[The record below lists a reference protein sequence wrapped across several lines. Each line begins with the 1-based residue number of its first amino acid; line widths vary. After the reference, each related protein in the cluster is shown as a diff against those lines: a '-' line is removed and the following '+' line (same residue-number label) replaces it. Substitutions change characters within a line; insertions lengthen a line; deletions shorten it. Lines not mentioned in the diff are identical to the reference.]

1 MVNASQGFGL
11 DRTVQVPRKL
21 QEVPMAKWI
30 WIIGLTLIFSQGSNS
45 SASAAENP
53 ACDLRQRVIGHL
65 ASKYKE
71 APVAIGVTNAGAL
84 VEVLSTGDGL
94 TWTIIVSNPDGLT
107 CLLATGE
114 GWRAIQSDRTEL
126 DPEA

>member
-11 DRTVQVPRKL
+11 DRTDQVPRKL
-21 QEVPMAKWI
+21 QEVLMAKWI
-30 WIIGLTLIFSQGSNS
+30 WIIGLTLVFSQGSNS
-45 SASAAENP
+45 SASAAQNP

-71 APVAIGVTNAGAL
+71 SPVAIGVTNAGGL

-94 TWTIIVSNPDGLT
+94 TWTIIVSTPNGRT
-107 CLLATGE
+107 CLLASGE
-114 GWRAIQSDRTEL
+114 GWRSIEPDVAKLAPQ
-126 DPEA
+126 A

>member
-1 MVNASQGFGL
+1 
-11 DRTVQVPRKL
+11 
-21 QEVPMAKWI
+21 MAKWI
-30 WIIGLTLIFSQGSNS
+30 WLVGLALIVGQGWTFGA
-45 SASAAENP
+45 SASQHMN
-53 ACDLRQRVIGHL
+53 CDQRQSVLGHL

-71 APVAIGVTNAGAL
+71 APVAIGVTNAGGL

-114 GWRAIQSDRTEL
+114 GWRAIETDRTNL